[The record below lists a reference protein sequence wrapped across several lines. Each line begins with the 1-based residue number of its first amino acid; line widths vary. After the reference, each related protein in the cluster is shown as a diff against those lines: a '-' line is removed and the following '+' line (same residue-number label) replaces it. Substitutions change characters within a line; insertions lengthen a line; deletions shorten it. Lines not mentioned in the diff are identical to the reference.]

1 MPEDQLRAAG
11 VTQGVLHPS
20 EVTRADRFLARYEF
34 SDGVDLST
42 IAANLGIA
50 WLCNTP
56 EHFQAIPAEIREVM
70 KTRLANQG
78 WVSHNDMWLAPEIW
92 TPRVIPDNER

>member
-1 MPEDQLRAAG
+1 MQEEQLKAAG
-11 VTQGVLHPS
+11 VTQGVLHPQ
-20 EVTRADRFLARYEF
+20 EVVRADRFLARYEF
-34 SDGVDLST
+34 ADGVDLST

-56 EHFQAIPAEIREVM
+56 DHFQAVPAEIREVM
-70 KTRLANQG
+70 KTRLVNQG
-78 WVSHNDMWLAPEIW
+78 WVYHNDTWQEPHIW

>member
-1 MPEDQLRAAG
+1 MPEAQLRAAG
-11 VTQGVLHPS
+11 ITQGVLHHM
-20 EVTRADRFLARYEF
+20 EVIRAERFLARHEF
-34 SDGVDLST
+34 ADGVDLST

-50 WLCNTP
+50 WLCSTP
-56 EHFQAIPAEIREVM
+56 DHFQAIPEEIREVM

-78 WVSHNDMWLAPEIW
+78 WVYHDDMWLAPEIW